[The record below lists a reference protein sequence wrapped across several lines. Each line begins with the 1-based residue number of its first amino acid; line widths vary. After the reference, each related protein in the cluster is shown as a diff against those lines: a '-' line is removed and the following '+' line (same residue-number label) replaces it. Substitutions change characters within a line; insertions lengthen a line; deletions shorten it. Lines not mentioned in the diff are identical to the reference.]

1 MNDYQKIMNYLNK
14 LDGRKS
20 DLEEDMGETS
30 ALNLSKAD
38 IKRRARSRAVDENL
52 GGTGA
57 HEKILK
63 VTSKYGRSAMKEDL
77 DGDDVYKQHGYL
89 NREDYLRDLSAAY
102 NVPYE
107 TVEALATTLGSNE
120 DFDGLISQLEDLD
133 DIDNEAYDEDDWDDD
148 DADYIGDDE
157 YVDDYAKWF

>member
-30 ALNLSKAD
+30 TPNLSKAS
-38 IKRRARSRAVDENL
+38 IKRRTRRKIVDEDVSGNS
-52 GGTGA
+52 A
-57 HEKILK
+57 YDKSLK
-63 VTSKYGRSAMKEDL
+63 VISKRDTMKEDL
-77 DGDDVYKQHGYL
+77 DGDDIYEQRGYL
-89 NREDYLRDLSAAY
+89 NREDYLRDLSVAY

-107 TVEALATTLGSNE
+107 TVRALATTLGPSE
-120 DFDGLISQLEDLD
+120 DFDGLVAQLEDLD
-133 DIDNEAYDEDDWDDD
+133 DIDNEIYDEDEWDDD